1 MEGGAMAPI
10 RLVTLDPGH
19 FHAALIHKEM
29 YPEVSARTAVYG
41 PLGPDLLAHLN
52 RIAQFNARAERPTA
66 WELDVH
72 CSPRYLE
79 EMLAAR
85 AGDAVVIAGRN
96 RRKIDYI
103 SRSVEAGFHV
113 LADKPWI
120 IRRGDL
126 ECLRRVL
133 DQAEAAGLIAYDI
146 MTERYEITS
155 ILQRE
160 LVGDPDVF
168 GEIVPGAAAEPGV
181 RLASVHHIRKQVA
194 GAPLLRPAWFFD
206 ISEQGEALA
215 DVGTH
220 LADLVHWTLSPG
232 REIDYRTEIAIRG
245 GERWPTVLSLE
256 QYSEVTGERQFA
268 PFLAPWVDGDR
279 LLYFGNNRLRYTLRG
294 VHVTLEALWNFEA
307 PPGAGDTHFAA
318 YRGTRSRIEVRQ
330 GPQEAY
336 RPELYVVP
344 AAPGVEA
351 ALARRIET
359 LARRWPGVAL
369 EPRPG
374 EYRVVAPEIYRTGHE
389 AHFAEVARQ
398 FFRYV
403 QRREPPPPWEKSWM
417 LAKYFVTTHGADA
430 AS

>member
-1 MEGGAMAPI
+1 MAPI

-19 FHAALIHKEM
+19 FHAGLIHKQM
-29 YPEVSARTAVYG
+29 YPEVSPRTAVYA
-41 PLGPDLLAHLN
+41 PLGPELLAHLS
-52 RIAQFNARAERPTA
+52 RIAQFNARTERPTA

-72 CSPRYLE
+72 CSPRFLE
-79 EMLAAR
+79 EMIEAR
-85 AGDAVVIAGRN
+85 AGDVVVIAGRN
-96 RRKIDYI
+96 RRKIDYLA
-103 SRSVEAGFHV
+103 RSIEAGFHV

-120 IRRGDL
+120 IRRADL
-126 ECLRRVL
+126 ERLRRLL
-133 DQAEAAGLIAYDI
+133 DQAESAALIAYDI

-160 LVGDPDVF
+160 LVADPDIF
-168 GEIVPGAAAEPGV
+168 GEIVPGVAAEPGV
-181 RLASVHHIRKQVA
+181 RLASVHHIRKLVA

-220 LADLVHWTLSPG
+220 LVDLAHWTLSPG
-232 REIDYRTEIAIRG
+232 RPIDYRTEIEILA
-245 GERWPTVLSLE
+245 GESWPTVLSLD
-256 QYSEVTGERQFA
+256 QYRAVTGETEFA
-268 PFLAPWVDGDR
+268 PSLAPWVDGGR

-294 VHVTLEALWNFEA
+294 VHVTIEALWNFEA
-307 PPGAGDTHFAA
+307 PPGAGDTHFAS
-318 YRGTRSRIEVRQ
+318 YRGARSRIEVRQ
-330 GPQEAY
+330 GSEESF

-344 AAPGVEA
+344 EAPGVEK
-351 ALARRIET
+351 ALARKIEA

-374 EYRVVAPEIYRTGHE
+374 EYRVVAPEVYRTGHE

-403 QRREPPPPWEKSWM
+403 QRREPVPLWEKSWM
-417 LAKYFVTTHGADA
+417 LAKYYVTTHGAEGA
-430 AS
+430 A

>member
-1 MEGGAMAPI
+1 MAPI

-29 YPEVSARTAVYG
+29 YAEVAPRTAVYA
-41 PLGPDLLAHLN
+41 PLGPELVAHLG
-52 RIAQFNARAERPTA
+52 RLAQFNSRADRPTS
-66 WELDVH
+66 WEVDVH
-72 CSPRYLE
+72 SSPRFLE
-79 EMLAAR
+79 EMLEDR

-103 SRSVEAGFHV
+103 SRSIEAGFHV

-120 IRRGDL
+120 IRASDL
-126 ECLRRVL
+126 ERLRRAL
-133 DQAEAAGLIAYDI
+133 DQAEATGLVAYDI

-160 LVGDPDVF
+160 LVADPDVF
-168 GEIVPGAAAEPGV
+168 GEIVSGEAGEPAV
-181 RLASVHHIRKQVA
+181 RLASVHHIRKLVA
-194 GAPLLRPAWFFD
+194 GAPLIRPAWFFD
-206 ISEQGEALA
+206 ITEQGEALA

-220 LADLVHWTLSPG
+220 LVDLVHWTLSPG
-232 REIDYRTEIAIRG
+232 RDIDYRTEIEILS
-245 GERWPTVLSLE
+245 GERWPTVLTLD
-256 QYSEVTGERQFA
+256 QYREVTGEAQFA
-268 PFLAPWVDGDR
+268 PFLEPWIDGDR
-279 LLYFGNNRLRYTLRG
+279 LLYFGNNRVRYRLRG

-307 PPGAGDTHFAA
+307 PRGAGDTHFAC

-330 GPQEAY
+330 GPEEGY

-344 AAPGVEA
+344 GAPGLEK
-351 ALARRIET
+351 ALARRMAS
-359 LARRWPGVAL
+359 LAERWPGVAL
-369 EPRPG
+369 EQRAG
-374 EYRVVAPEIYRTGHE
+374 ECRVLAPDVYRTGHE

-403 QRREPPPPWEKSWM
+403 RREEPLPRWEKSWM
-417 LAKYFVTTHGADA
+417 LAKYFVTTRGVEA